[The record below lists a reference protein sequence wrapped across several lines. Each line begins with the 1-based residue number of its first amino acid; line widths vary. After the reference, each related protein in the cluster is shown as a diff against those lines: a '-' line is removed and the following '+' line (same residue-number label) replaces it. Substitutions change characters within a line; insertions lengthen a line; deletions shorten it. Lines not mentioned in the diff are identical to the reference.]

1 MQQPIDVVVH
11 TKACLAA
18 LGLVEGLAVV
28 AEAGFSNV
36 VVWAGEGGEYLSGVM
51 LCRQLGLRVVAL
63 ASPKLLGLVNESSTL
78 LNSWLALAEKL
89 DVPALSLILGDAR
102 DTPVASDV
110 WGELCQILRS
120 AGVAV
125 LVENNGHLSERF
137 ADPHE
142 IERLLEAAPALR
154 VSLDLGHLTS
164 SGHINSDFS
173 ALTGR
178 IASVDVHDNDGVND
192 LHLSLG
198 HGTASGSFT
207 IGLQR
212 LPMLPTRIV
221 IETDARCGTDRV
233 AWIEALRS
241 DRARLESALAAHFR
255 YYMSTPS

>member
-11 TKACLAA
+11 TKACLTA
-18 LGLVEGLAVV
+18 LGLIEGLAVV
-28 AEAGFSNV
+28 VEAGFSNV
-36 VVWAGEGGEYLSGVM
+36 VAWAGEGGEYFPDVM

-63 ASPKLLGLVNESSTL
+63 ALPKLLGLVNESSTL
-78 LNSWLALAEKL
+78 LNSWLTLAEKL

-102 DTPVASDV
+102 DTPVTSDV
-110 WGELCQILRS
+110 WEGLCRSLRS

-125 LVENNGHLSERF
+125 LIENNGRPSEKF
-137 ADPHE
+137 ADPCE
-142 IERLLEAAPALR
+142 IERLLEAVPALR
-154 VSLDLGHLTS
+154 VALDLGHLTS
-164 SGHINSDFS
+164 SGHINSDLS

-178 IASVDVHDNDGVND
+178 IASVDVHDNDGFND

-212 LPMLPTRIV
+212 LPVLPRRVV
-221 IETDARCGTDRV
+221 IETDAQCGTDRV

-241 DRARLESALAAHFR
+241 DRARLDSALAAHSR
-255 YYMSTPS
+255 YYMSTTS